1 MKLSSNKKTNLY
13 QIQNRKGEKI
23 MCQFKSGII
32 FKNKVVLT
40 PEGNESHTDLLE
52 SLGIEDSTVNM
63 AKMFVR
69 VELIPKDDNKMS
81 DIKNW
86 RYIVDQDFT
95 PDWYEKDPE
104 RYKQDFRN
112 AVEEYMNEWRKQ
124 LKFICGHYWTSVQD
138 GNRTYYFMNG
148 ILKKSEFGKTNNY
161 AESYVRNDLINSELA
176 AKLKKEFGD
185 KLVPIS
191 LDLTSMDG
199 FKDYGTVEGDI
210 LAIPN
215 IQLLMKLGE
224 SIPLIE
230 DSYWIANPNQ
240 TPKRYNVRFVQ
251 SIESDGSI
259 DYTLC
264 RCEDGVRPFFILKSD
279 IFVSCE
285 SVASSREIDV
295 V

>member
-1 MKLSSNKKTNLY
+1 MKLSSNKKRNLY

-63 AKMFVR
+63 TKMFVR

-104 RYKQDFRN
+104 RYEQDFRN

-124 LKFICGHYWTSVQD
+124 FKFICGHYWTSVTD
-138 GNRTYYFMNG
+138 GNLTYYFMNG

-161 AESYVRNDLINSELA
+161 AESYVRDELINSELA
-176 AKLKKEFGD
+176 VDLKKEFGD

-199 FKDYGTVEGDI
+199 FKDYGSVEGDI

-215 IQLLMKLGE
+215 IQLLMKFGE
-224 SIPLIE
+224 NIPLI
-230 DSYWIANPNQ
+230 DNWYWLANPNQ
-240 TPKRYNVRFVQ
+240 TSKRGDSRCVRCVR
-251 SIESDGSI
+251 SDGGV
-259 DYTLC
+259 C
-264 RCEDGVRPFFILKSD
+264 CEGYYCDGGVRPLFILQS
-279 IFVSCE
+279 
-285 SVASSREIDV
+285 
-295 V
+295 